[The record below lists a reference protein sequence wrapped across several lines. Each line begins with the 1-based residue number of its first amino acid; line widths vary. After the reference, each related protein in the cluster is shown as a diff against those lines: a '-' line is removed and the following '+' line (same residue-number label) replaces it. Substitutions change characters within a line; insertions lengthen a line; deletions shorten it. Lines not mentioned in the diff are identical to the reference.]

1 MASRFILQF
10 DGNSLWARDLV
21 CGRVLVV
28 PQLLLLLLA
37 HVVFVAAAAGAVVV
51 GNIEHL
57 TSVAIESPIGQQKQ
71 LYWQATWTQSVR
83 LYAQRRG
90 Q

>member
-1 MASRFILQF
+1 MQPGRVALFCNSIKTRYEREILF
-10 DGNSLWARDLV
+10 VFLF
-21 CGRVLVV
+21 VLVV

-37 HVVFVAAAAGAVVV
+37 HVVVGVGVAAVSAGVVVV

-71 LYWQATWTQSVR
+71 LY
-83 LYAQRRG
+83 
-90 Q
+90 

>member
-1 MASRFILQF
+1 
-10 DGNSLWARDLV
+10 
-21 CGRVLVV
+21 VLVV

-71 LYWQATWTQSVR
+71 LY
-83 LYAQRRG
+83 
-90 Q
+90 

>member
-1 MASRFILQF
+1 
-10 DGNSLWARDLV
+10 
-21 CGRVLVV
+21 VLVV

-37 HVVFVAAAAGAVVV
+37 HVVVAAAAGAVVV

-71 LYWQATWTQSVR
+71 LY
-83 LYAQRRG
+83 
-90 Q
+90 